1 MDFLSSM
8 LAGPIFYSLSMTLLH
23 FVWQGSLVAF
33 GLYLVLRNV
42 DNKHSNFRYSASLTA
57 MLLNVALPVLTFLLI
72 YQPEIP
78 LTVVVPAAENV
89 VDASILATT
98 QIAAWRFD
106 WREVLPLLSLAWMV
120 GVFYLSGQLVYEM
133 FKAYQ
138 LPRNGVVPTTDQIQ
152 RIFDKLASD
161 LEVNKFTKLL
171 ISMKAEVPMV
181 IGWIRPVVLLP
192 LSMSCGLTAAQLEML
207 LAHELAHVKRHD
219 YLVNFLQTLV
229 EVTLFFHP
237 CVKWI
242 SRQVRAEREYC
253 CDDVAVNYCGN
264 AVAYAAA
271 LTDAEM
277 LRPHNIPQ
285 LAMAASGGDL
295 KNRVFRVVGHHSCA
309 PKKAGQWMAGV
320 FSFAFAASVLT
331 AGQVIGM
338 THTYNVTEHNKD
350 ENSFVVVVEP
360 VASVELKEDKTQIEI
375 FPEAIQTQNSPSR
388 KTLSAVASI
397 EQNAEPIAKIVK
409 KLSVEQKTVLVEKSQ
424 SKERLKVVQE
434 EKPVVAGTATVPSIR
449 KNISDKPVRTAISNA
464 NKGDLLTMFAATAIR
479 AVDSDKENTTANQLD
494 KQLPIEPSE
503 SKQNIET
510 DVKLITKVARPKT
523 VRISP
528 KVSKSMIPNY
538 PSNLPS
544 KLVGGDIYVS
554 FNVKKDGHVGDITFD
569 SKVHSAFKRS
579 IRKALRRWRFE
590 PGTIDGT
597 DTEMWMSKIFS
608 FTRDASNSRPIT
620 GSRLVK
626 L

>member
-1 MDFLSSM
+1 MELLSSM

-42 DNKHSNFRYSASLTA
+42 DNKYSNFRYSASLTA
-57 MLLNVALPVLTFLLI
+57 MLLNVALPVLTFFLV
-72 YQPEIP
+72 YQPDIP
-78 LTVVVPAAENV
+78 LSAVAPAAGNV

-98 QIAAWRFD
+98 EIAAWRFE
-106 WREVLPLLSLAWMV
+106 WREILPLLSLAWMV

-138 LPRNGVVPTTDQIQ
+138 LPRNGVVPTTDKIQ

-161 LEVNKFTKLL
+161 LEVNRFTKLL

-229 EVTLFFHP
+229 EVILFFHP

-253 CDDVAVNYCGN
+253 CDDVAVNHCGN

-309 PKKAGQWMAGV
+309 PKRAGQWMAGV
-320 FSFAFAASVLT
+320 FSFAFVASVLT
-331 AGQVIGM
+331 AGQVVGM

-350 ENSFVVVVEP
+350 ENSLVVLVEQ
-360 VASVELKEDKTQIEI
+360 VASVELKEDKTQTETI
-375 FPEAIQTQNSPSR
+375 PEAIEIQNSPS
-388 KTLSAVASI
+388 KKSLSAVVSI
-397 EQNAEPIAKIVK
+397 EQHAEPVAKIVK
-409 KLSVEQKTVLVEKSQ
+409 DLSVQQKAVLLEKSQ
-424 SKERLKVVQE
+424 LKDPLKIVQK
-434 EKPVVAGTATVPSIR
+434 EKPVVAETATVASIR
-449 KNISDKPVRTAISNA
+449 KNTSDKPVTTATSIVSN
-464 NKGDLLTMFAATAIR
+464 GGLLTKIAATSIYAGNT
-479 AVDSDKENTTANQLD
+479 DKEKTTASQLN
-494 KQLPIEPSE
+494 KQLAVVPSE
-503 SKQNIET
+503 SKQDIEAET
-510 DVKLITKVARPKT
+510 KLITKITKPKT
-523 VRISP
+523 VRVSP
-528 KVSKSMIPNY
+528 KVSKTMIPNF
-538 PSNLPS
+538 PTNLPS
-544 KLVGGDIYVS
+544 KFDGGDIYVS
-554 FNVKKDGHVGDITFD
+554 FNVMKDGNVDDITFD

-579 IRKALRRWRFE
+579 IRKALRRWKFE
-590 PGTIDGT
+590 PGTIDGKK
-597 DTEMWMSKIFS
+597 TEMRISKIFS
-608 FTRDASNSRPIT
+608 FTGDAPNSRPIT